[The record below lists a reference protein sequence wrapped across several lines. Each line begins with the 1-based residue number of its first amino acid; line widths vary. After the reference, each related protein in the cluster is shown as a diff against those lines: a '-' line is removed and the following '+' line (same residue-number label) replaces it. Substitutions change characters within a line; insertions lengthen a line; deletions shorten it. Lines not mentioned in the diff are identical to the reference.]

1 MLPVETDVLIVGA
14 GPTGLTLAV
23 SLSQLGVDHVL
34 LDRDPGPH
42 VGSNAAAMQPRTL
55 AYLERLDLAPALL
68 ADGLGRHEFRFQ
80 DGERILLRVPGD
92 SLDTRFPFPLMIP
105 QRVTEAHLERR
116 LTELGGAIHRGHWLV
131 SSQLAFPGVCAT
143 VATPDGTLHAVQA
156 RYLVG
161 CDGVH
166 SAVRAAAGIAFPGRD
181 RPQLFAM
188 ADVHLSDGSGD
199 SEARDATFFS
209 GPAGMLLILPLPA
222 GVDRVV
228 APVPEGPAAP
238 SASDIG
244 ALLANRAGGEAA
256 RAHVGE
262 LFSSSTYR
270 VQERVA
276 ARFSEG

>member
-55 AYLERLDLAPALL
+55 EYLERLDLAPALL
-68 ADGLGRHEFRFQ
+68 ADGLVRHEFRFQ

-116 LTELGGAIHRGHWLV
+116 LTELGGAIHRGHWLG

-143 VATPDGTLHAVQA
+143 VATPDGRCTRCRRATSSVATASTARSAPRPGLRSPAVTA
-156 RYLVG
+156 RSCLRWPMFTCQTG
-161 CDGVH
+161 
-166 SAVRAAAGIAFPGRD
+166 RATRMHETRRSSPG
-181 RPQLFAM
+181 P
-188 ADVHLSDGSGD
+188 
-199 SEARDATFFS
+199 
-209 GPAGMLLILPLPA
+209 
-222 GVDRVV
+222 
-228 APVPEGPAAP
+228 
-238 SASDIG
+238 
-244 ALLANRAGGEAA
+244 
-256 RAHVGE
+256 
-262 LFSSSTYR
+262 
-270 VQERVA
+270 
-276 ARFSEG
+276 